1 MYKKIENQANGVKYR
16 DVRVFESNNN
26 TCFLEASLLNYEL
39 EEVLLAIKHV
49 FDVELIKKEPR
60 NE

>member
-1 MYKKIENQANGVKYR
+1 MYKRIPNEANGVKYR
-16 DVRVFESNNN
+16 DIRVFEPNNN

-49 FDVELIKKEPR
+49 FNIELIKKEPH

>member
-1 MYKKIENQANGVKYR
+1 MYKRIPNEANGVKYR

-49 FDVELIKKEPR
+49 FDVDLEVIKE
-60 NE
+60 EE